1 MCRGQNISSTG
12 DVQGDVDK
20 AHGDHNDL
28 PLLQDALLRVNLVQ
42 RLVRGDG
49 SVGGH
54 RFESVRCP
62 EFR

>member
-1 MCRGQNISSTG
+1 MN
-12 DVQGDVDK
+12 K
-20 AHGDHNDL
+20 AEGGNNDL

-54 RFESVRCP
+54 RFESVRCLGFL
-62 EFR
+62 ELVG